1 MQAEERTGGV
11 NHPLSFRM
19 GLIAFLTQS
28 ISFGCM
34 FGSFGVLL
42 ESVELKLGIGREAST
57 LAFPLVTLGSTLL
70 APVVGM
76 LAGKFSLK
84 RLMIIGTILV
94 SLGYALLG
102 ATHFYPLYLAAYGL
116 FIGPGMCFSGQVP
129 PSILVTRWFTF
140 KRGRALGF
148 VHMPIMIAVLPV
160 LVAFVLRDYGAN
172 AVYFSLAAL
181 IALTLI
187 PISMIVDYPPSA
199 LDPTGEDQA
208 TERAVDP
215 GQSSVQ
221 LLRDVRFWVLTF
233 ATSAILAGQVMIV
246 THLVPMAKGWGLSDT
261 TAASLLAANSF
272 AGVAGTLLFG
282 WLADKWGGRNTLIFA
297 CLDSIVLWI
306 IMLFHPAL
314 PILGTVVVLIGLHGA
329 AGLPM
334 FGVAISEAF
343 GKASFGRAFG
353 MGTLGVLPFSVGAP
367 PLAAAVF
374 VRTGSYADAIVVH
387 LALFA
392 IGAALLVFFGGR
404 AAKIAAQPASV
415 PH

>member
-1 MQAEERTGGV
+1 MHVEEPSGGV
-11 NHPLSFRM
+11 NHPWAFRM

-28 ISFGCM
+28 ICFGCM

-42 ESVELKLGIGREAST
+42 ESVESKLGIGREAST

-70 APVVGM
+70 APLVGT

-84 RLMIIGTILV
+84 RLMILGTVMV

-102 ATHFYPLYLAAYGL
+102 ATHAYPLYLAAYGI

-129 PSILVTRWFTF
+129 PSVLVTRWFTYQ
-140 KRGRALGF
+140 RGRALGF

-160 LVAFVLRDYGAN
+160 LVAVVLRDYGAN

-181 IALTLI
+181 IACTLI

-199 LDPTGEDQA
+199 VDPSGEDQA
-208 TERAVDP
+208 AEHAVDP
-215 GQSSVQ
+215 GLTSGQ
-221 LLRDVRFWVLTF
+221 LLKDLRFWVLTF
-233 ATSAILAGQVMIV
+233 ATAAILAGQVMIV

-261 TAASLLAANSF
+261 TAASLLSANSF

-282 WLADKWGGRNTLIFA
+282 WLADKWGGRNTLIVA
-297 CLDSIVLWI
+297 CVDSIVLWI
-306 IMLFHPAL
+306 IMLLHPAL

-353 MGTLGVLPFSVGAP
+353 LGTLGVLPFSVGAP

-374 VRTGSYADAIVVH
+374 VRTGSYADAIAVH

-392 IGAALLVFFGGR
+392 IGAALLVLFVGR
-404 AAKIAAQPASV
+404 AASVAPRPANAA
-415 PH
+415 